1 MRKCIMTFRKI
12 CKCTFHS
19 HLIINLMVS
28 DFMAKNQL
36 RLIISKPMSKK
47 GYKEKVLKEQISI
60 LKKIKK
66 NRSVKTY

>member
-1 MRKCIMTFRKI
+1 
-12 CKCTFHS
+12 
-19 HLIINLMVS
+19 MVS

-60 LKKIKK
+60 LKKIQH
-66 NRSVKTY
+66 VLVFQY

>member
-1 MRKCIMTFRKI
+1 
-12 CKCTFHS
+12 
-19 HLIINLMVS
+19 MVS